1 MWTKIAEGSIVLFLI
16 GLVAK
21 VQSTRITET
30 KKDIEKKAS
39 RDICDQRYG
48 ELLNRLGRGTERFDK
63 IDDKLDEHNRMT
75 VSQGKL
81 LVKIDT
87 KLDTLNGG
95 RKK

>member
-1 MWTKIAEGSIVLFLI
+1 MWTRIAEGSIVLFLI

-21 VQSTRITET
+21 IQSTRITET

-39 RDICDQRYG
+39 RDMCDQRYR
-48 ELLNRLGRGTERFDK
+48 EILSRLGRGTERFDK
-63 IDDKLDEHNRMT
+63 IDESFEKHGEMIT
-75 VSQGKL
+75 SQGKL